1 MAAKQFNWAVRLGY
15 WSALITTIG
24 GVIYFLVV
32 LWAIL
37 TRQFTFPP
45 SEFIQLF
52 GGISSMLFCPLL
64 VIVMASLHAV
74 TPTEKKALSQISLGF
89 TLLFALAVTIN
100 RFTQLGVVRG
110 SIASGSVEGIEWFL
124 PYGEHSI
131 VLGLEILGWGWF
143 LGLALL
149 FAAPLFSAGR
159 LQRWLRWLSVI
170 YGLLGLVSA
179 VAYLLA
185 SPLSVIG
192 FVAWGLILFI
202 ITALLVV
209 FFKRAE
215 AKMSFRT

>member
-1 MAAKQFNWAVRLGY
+1 M
-15 WSALITTIG
+15 
-24 GVIYFLVV
+24 
-32 LWAIL
+32 
-37 TRQFTFPP
+37 
-45 SEFIQLF
+45 
-52 GGISSMLFCPLL
+52 
-64 VIVMASLHAV
+64 
-74 TPTEKKALSQISLGF
+74 
-89 TLLFALAVTIN
+89 
-100 RFTQLGVVRG
+100 
-110 SIASGSVEGIEWFL
+110 
-124 PYGEHSI
+124 
-131 VLGLEILGWGWF
+131 LGLEILGWGWF

-159 LQRWLRWLSVI
+159 LQRWLRWMSVI